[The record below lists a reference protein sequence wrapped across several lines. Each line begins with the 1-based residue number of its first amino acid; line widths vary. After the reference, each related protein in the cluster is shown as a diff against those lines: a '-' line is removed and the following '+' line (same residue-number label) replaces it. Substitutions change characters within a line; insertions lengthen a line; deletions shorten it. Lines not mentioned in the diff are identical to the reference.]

1 MRFIIGLAIAICLS
15 QIPATGQPSEKY
27 RPAQMQ
33 ADLKQFKHVLEY
45 AHPDIYAHITPKE
58 FENFFQKLLA
68 QTESPKTILEFYN
81 IVLQLIA
88 GIHDG
93 HAQVSPSRNLFPLM
107 YSNMLPFHS
116 LVQNNKVFVTRNVS
130 GKNIDDGS
138 EILSINGIPA
148 AKVID
153 TILMY
158 YSGDGSCRSCMEY
171 CLGSSYISLYYV
183 FPLVFGIDT
192 AYTLEVSDYKS
203 KSVQT
208 ILVPAISY
216 GELREREIKKYGNNL
231 HTEGMDE
238 LLRQKA
244 FSIDFKNAGLY
255 AYMKINRFF
264 KEDFEEPANIYRDF
278 YSDAFNQIE
287 SKKAKNLVIDL
298 RGNGGGIGSNAA
310 YLVQY
315 LTEKSFIPTTRI
327 TSMGNDDYYK
337 SITSESLKLDN
348 YFQLKKAGD
357 NKYVVTN
364 SDSILE
370 LREFKPI
377 EKSHFSGKIYVLIDG
392 GTVSAAA
399 MAASLLKQYTNAVF
413 VGQETGGHAGM
424 SNGIRQLFI
433 RGDSTGM
440 SINIP
445 IFHSEFSI
453 NKFSGKRGVIPDY
466 IVENSI
472 DDIIKGRDA
481 MLEFVV
487 KKISEK

>member
-1 MRFIIGLAIAICLS
+1 MRFILGLAIVICFS
-15 QIPATGQPSEKY
+15 QIPASGESSEKY

-33 ADLKQFKHVLEY
+33 ADLKHFKHVLEY
-45 AHPDIYAHITPKE
+45 AHPDLYAHISPDE
-58 FENFFQKLLA
+58 FENFFQKLLS
-68 QTESPKTILEFYN
+68 QTASPKTVLEFYN

-88 GIHDG
+88 VIHDG
-93 HAQVSPSRNLFPLM
+93 HAQVSPSRSLLPHM
-107 YSNMLPFHS
+107 YSKMLPFHS
-116 LVQNNKVFVTRNVS
+116 LVQNNKIFITRNVS
-130 GKNIDDGS
+130 GKNINDGS

-148 AKVID
+148 VKVID
-153 TILMY
+153 TILMF
-158 YSGDGSCRSCMEY
+158 YSGDGLCRSCMEY
-171 CLGSSYISLYYV
+171 RLGSSYISLYYV

-192 AYTLEVSDYKS
+192 AYTIEVSDYKS
-203 KSVQT
+203 KSVKT

-216 GELREREIKKYGNNL
+216 DELREREIKKYGNNL
-231 HTEGMDE
+231 HTAGMDE
-238 LLRQKA
+238 MLLQKA
-244 FSIDFKNAGLY
+244 FSIDFKDAGLY
-255 AYMKINRFF
+255 AYIKINRFF
-264 KEDFEEPANIYRDF
+264 KDDFEEPATIYRSF

-287 SKKAKNLVIDL
+287 DKKAKNLVIDL

-315 LTEKSFIPTTRI
+315 LTEKSFIPTTEI
-327 TSMGNDDYYK
+327 SSMGNDEYYK
-337 SITSESLKLDN
+337 SVTSESLGLDK
-348 YFQLKKAGD
+348 YFQLKKTGD
-357 NKYVVTN
+357 NKYFVTN

-377 EKSHFSGKIYVLIDG
+377 WKSHFKGKIYVLIDG

-399 MAASLLKQYTNAVF
+399 MAAGLLKQYTNAVF

-433 RGDSTGM
+433 SGDSTRM

-445 IFHSEFSI
+445 LFHSKFSI

-466 IVENSI
+466 IIENSI

-481 MLEFVV
+481 VLEFVV
-487 KKISEK
+487 KKMTEK